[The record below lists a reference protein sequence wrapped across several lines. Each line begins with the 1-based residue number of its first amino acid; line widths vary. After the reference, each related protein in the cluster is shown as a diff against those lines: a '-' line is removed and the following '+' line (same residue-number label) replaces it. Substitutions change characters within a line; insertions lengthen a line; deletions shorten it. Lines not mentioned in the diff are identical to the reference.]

1 MNEPVAEYES
11 IIRRTENNSR
21 VPTSERER
29 DEFLRNLITT
39 KKSTFSSIWPTEGKG
54 RTYEISSFLH
64 SRHTLKLEVIGI
76 LLAILLIAIMT
87 STYFLLT
94 APVQRLITALPPPSR
109 ASGPNEPPLPKLQ
122 LQPSF
127 ATATGSASRGHVA
140 AAPNGAN
147 AQDAGASTAARTAGT
162 SSAQQSQLA
171 PPTHDEQGSAES
183 SPLKLLALF
192 IGPPVWI
199 ALFQLLY
206 TTGSKRRGAATMI
219 IAEMTSIIR
228 VYAAANIIGAF
239 VQKYAHASQ
248 AINAEIGGFVDVARE
263 EDYLT
268 IFDRNIEHLG
278 AFPNPLIFHVT
289 SFFTFLKAARDAT
302 GALSLWSA
310 PHYPVAQKKADIV
323 DIVYLC
329 FMQMDHGYLALRDLM
344 EKRDREALA
353 LIGNVTIGVSL
364 QSYLFLLHV
373 INVEDFRYTALISR
387 LGTYRTHA
395 SDCGYSDLWNMACPP
410 ELLLLGGPAIDQ
422 NNCPVQK

>member
-147 AQDAGASTAARTAGT
+147 A
-162 SSAQQSQLA
+162 
-171 PPTHDEQGSAES
+171 
-183 SPLKLLALF
+183 
-192 IGPPVWI
+192 
-199 ALFQLLY
+199 
-206 TTGSKRRGAATMI
+206 
-219 IAEMTSIIR
+219 
-228 VYAAANIIGAF
+228 
-239 VQKYAHASQ
+239 
-248 AINAEIGGFVDVARE
+248 
-263 EDYLT
+263 
-268 IFDRNIEHLG
+268 
-278 AFPNPLIFHVT
+278 
-289 SFFTFLKAARDAT
+289 
-302 GALSLWSA
+302 
-310 PHYPVAQKKADIV
+310 
-323 DIVYLC
+323 
-329 FMQMDHGYLALRDLM
+329 
-344 EKRDREALA
+344 
-353 LIGNVTIGVSL
+353 
-364 QSYLFLLHV
+364 
-373 INVEDFRYTALISR
+373 
-387 LGTYRTHA
+387 
-395 SDCGYSDLWNMACPP
+395 
-410 ELLLLGGPAIDQ
+410 
-422 NNCPVQK
+422 